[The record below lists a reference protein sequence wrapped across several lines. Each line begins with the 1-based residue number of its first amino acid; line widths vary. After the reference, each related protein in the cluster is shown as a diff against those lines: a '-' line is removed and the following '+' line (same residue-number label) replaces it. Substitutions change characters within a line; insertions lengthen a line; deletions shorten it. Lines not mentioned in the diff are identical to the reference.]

1 MQSVRTS
8 ISRPSRA
15 NRLVGIGWQSRRAT
29 ARCTLSLA
37 LRSFVRSFA
46 LP

>member
-15 NRLVGIGWQSRRAT
+15 NRLVGTDWQSSSESAV
-29 ARCTLSLA
+29 SLP

>member
-15 NRLVGIGWQSRRAT
+15 NRLVGIGWQSSVPLHG
-29 ARCTLSLA
+29 TLSLA
-37 LRSFVRSFA
+37 LPSFVRSFA